1 MLRFSNGTECL
12 RRLVETLRHQDS
24 AATAIEYAMVAFLVS
39 IAGFV
44 LVQQYRDRGGRT
56 LSERLEFILTRP
68 AAPAWHR

>member
-44 LVQQYRDRGGRT
+44 LYSNIGTGVAGLFQNV
-56 LSERLEFILTRP
+56 SNSF
-68 AAPAWHR
+68 

>member
-1 MLRFSNGTECL
+1 MSRFSNGTECL

-44 LVQQYRDRGGRT
+44 LYSNIGTGVAGLFQNV
-56 LSERLEFILTRP
+56 SNSF
-68 AAPAWHR
+68 